1 LSSYAA
7 AASSAEIY
15 EDLHL
20 VVNFQTEAAA
30 LDGRPLKM
38 SPKEFEV
45 LAHLL
50 RHAGD
55 LITRDTLLM
64 NIWGYGPA
72 VRTRTL
78 DVHIRRLRQNLEPYD
93 KTYIET
99 VFGIGYRFQPF
110 VRKRAESAE
119 AAPAPEKPV
128 MLFSERLES

>member
-64 NIWGYGPA
+64 NIWGYRPA

-110 VRKRAESAE
+110 VRKRAERAE

>member
-99 VFGIGYRFQPF
+99 VFGIGYRFQPL
-110 VRKRAESAE
+110 VRKRAE

>member
-1 LSSYAA
+1 MSSYAA

-110 VRKRAESAE
+110 VRKRAERAE

>member
-1 LSSYAA
+1 MA

-50 RHAGD
+50 RHAGE
-55 LITRDTLLM
+55 LITRDRLLM
-64 NIWGYGPA
+64 NIWGYGPN

-110 VRKRAESAE
+110 VRKMA
-119 AAPAPEKPV
+119 
-128 MLFSERLES
+128 

>member
-110 VRKRAESAE
+110 VRKRAERAE